1 MRVLVHFSF
10 MTWMVM
16 LMGTMLARVLVVMHM
31 GICGVGMLV
40 GMFMHVV
47 MYMGVGMLVGV
58 DLIPMGVFMAVH
70 VGVLMGM

>member
-1 MRVLVHFSF
+1 MRFIF

-16 LMGTMLARVLVVMHM
+16 LMGTMLTRVLVVMHM
-31 GICGVGMLV
+31 GISGVGMLV
-40 GMFMHVV
+40 GVCMEMF
-47 MYMGVGMLVGV
+47 MYMGVGVLVGV